1 MTSARLLK
9 TPWLLRRDV
18 VWIGRACPMCDKHL
32 TRKGKTQELLPGWFR
47 NSCFELG
54 PHKQLRQVT
63 PNTHTPGT
71 YPETDP
77 SCFSLDLRREAWNK
91 PRNWPAKH
99 LLGHTSRFGNGIP
112 RHVKY
117 VYCTTLHNFTC
128 DCHIKNWWSVP
139 HSTYPYMQAR
149 SRNSLFFRGVALV
162 DSHGLCVAL
171 IDSQTRGTVQ
181 IGCNRYLQTKKGY
194 ARQSG

>member
-1 MTSARLLK
+1 MFSWSTLTYSLPCRSSHFGSHSAKGVSTHDLSATFEDTVASAKRRCVDWTRVSHVWQTPHAQRQNAGTS
-9 TPWLLRRDV
+9 
-18 VWIGRACPMCDKHL
+18 
-32 TRKGKTQELLPGWFR
+32 TRMVPEFLFWTRPTQTGKLPR
-47 NSCFELG
+47 
-54 PHKQLRQVT
+54 
-63 PNTHTPGT
+63 THTPGT

-128 DCHIKNWWSVP
+128 DCIKYV
-139 HSTYPYMQAR
+139 YI
-149 SRNSLFFRGVALV
+149 FFV
-162 DSHGLCVAL
+162 
-171 IDSQTRGTVQ
+171 
-181 IGCNRYLQTKKGY
+181 GY
-194 ARQSG
+194 